1 MINFNKPLVF
11 DRDSPVAKACSEPQ
25 LMFVRH
31 MGFSSYFKNKQRNQ
45 QLHDE
50 WVKSVRGLQTRTR

>member
-1 MINFNKPLVF
+1 MFNHNKPLQF
-11 DRDSPVAKACSEPQ
+11 DKDSPITRACDEPQ

-31 MGFSSYFKNKQRNQ
+31 MGFSTHHKNKQRNK

-50 WVKSVRGLQTRTR
+50 WVKSVRGLQTRNR